1 MEFQMH
7 PIKREIVIDGFNSI
21 YYFEFGKDFSHPP
34 ERHDFWELVYVDSGK
49 VNALVSGQARTLSQG
64 EMIFHR
70 PNEMHA
76 HVSNKK
82 DPNCMLVVS
91 FTTSSEAMDFFCD
104 KIFTADKTAK
114 TLLALFT
121 AEARRA
127 LGQVPNDYHNR
138 DPLDFSN
145 AEEGSFQLL
154 ECYLTEFLLT
164 LRRRAADDAAT
175 IRKSENSRALTESSI
190 VKLVVSYLSEN
201 LYTTL
206 TLSDICAKFYI
217 GKSQLCKLFSEH
229 LGDGPIEH
237 YQKLKIAEA
246 KRLLL
251 SGEHSVTKVADM
263 LGYSSIHNFSRAFKA
278 SVGISPTEYKRKIT
292 Y

>member
-1 MEFQMH
+1 MDFKTH

-34 ERHDFWELVYVDSGK
+34 ERHNFWEMVYVDSGK
-49 VNALVSGQARTLSQG
+49 VNALVSGRARTLSQG

-70 PNEMHA
+70 PMEMHA
-76 HVSNKK
+76 HVSNRK

-91 FTTSSEAMDFFCD
+91 FTTKSEAMNFFHG

-114 TLLALFT
+114 TILSLFT
-121 AEARRA
+121 AEAKRA
-127 LGQVPNDYHNR
+127 LREIPNDYRNR
-138 DPLDFSN
+138 DPLDFSH
-145 AEEGSFQLL
+145 AEACSFQLL

-164 LRRRAADDAAT
+164 LRRRAAGDAAAV
-175 IRKSENSRALTESSI
+175 RKSENSRELTESSI
-190 VKLVVSYLSEN
+190 VTLVTEYLSEN
-201 LYTTL
+201 LYTSL
-206 TLSDICAKFYI
+206 TLADVCAKFYI

-229 LGDGPIEH
+229 LGVGPIEH
-237 YQKLKIAEA
+237 YHKLKTTEA

-251 SGEHSVTKVADM
+251 SGEYSITRVADM

-278 SVGISPTEYKRKIT
+278 TVGISPTEYKRKIT